1 MKMARANGTMRWL
14 LLLLA
19 ATVCSGQQNHVDL
32 TDDDHNHNPMGCDC
46 MEYWACITSGGSA
59 YSYCGNMDQSVC
71 CYVPRG
77 ARPIGLLPVLNKSKC
92 GRKGNV
98 AAAVG
103 DRKRSDGLAD
113 LGEWPWH
120 AAVLEKPQ
128 DLYVCGASLLDESWV
143 VTAAHCVDDYLASGN
158 ISSVLKV
165 RLGEYDVSVTTEQLA
180 YEELDVSHVMVHPQF
195 NNLSLA
201 NDIALLRF
209 VQPARRR
216 PHIDVVCMP
225 HPGQVSETEGT
236 RCVVTGWGRKLE
248 DGTHSVILKEIEV
261 PLWDDAK
268 CQAALKTQFGPNFVL
283 PSTSICAGAE
293 GRDACDGDGGG
304 PLVCEKEG
312 QWFQVG
318 VVSFGI
324 GCGRTNLP
332 GVYTRLSAFDGW
344 IHETI
349 RSFKTLS
356 G

>member
-1 MKMARANGTMRWL
+1 
-14 LLLLA
+14 
-19 ATVCSGQQNHVDL
+19 
-32 TDDDHNHNPMGCDC
+32 
-46 MEYWACITSGGSA
+46 
-59 YSYCGNMDQSVC
+59 
-71 CYVPRG
+71 
-77 ARPIGLLPVLNKSKC
+77 
-92 GRKGNV
+92 
-98 AAAVG
+98 
-103 DRKRSDGLAD
+103 
-113 LGEWPWH
+113 
-120 AAVLEKPQ
+120 
-128 DLYVCGASLLDESWV
+128 LYVCGASLLDESWV
-143 VTAAHCVDDYLASGN
+143 VTAAHCVDDYGN

-349 RSFKTLS
+349 R
-356 G
+356 

>member
-1 MKMARANGTMRWL
+1 MGRANWMRWL
-14 LLLLA
+14 LLLVA
-19 ATVCSGQQNHVDL
+19 VSVSAGQQNHVDL
-32 TDDDHNHNPMGCDC
+32 HDDDHNHNPMGCDC

-103 DRKRSDGLAD
+103 DRKRTDGLAD

-143 VTAAHCVDDYLASGN
+143 VTAAHCVDDYLASSN

-268 CQAALKTQFGPNFVL
+268 CQAALRTQFGPNFVL
-283 PSTSICAGAE
+283 PPSSICAGAE